1 MPGNV
6 GNTLFE
12 YTCTYRPI
20 QRILGYYR
28 RPIREIYDNSILCKA
43 VLVNIQSDV
52 YIHV

>member
-1 MPGNV
+1 MPCNV
-6 GNTLFE
+6 GNMLFE

-28 RPIREIYDNSILCKA
+28 RPIRVMYDNSILCKA
-43 VLVNIQSDV
+43 VLVNIQSDI

>member
-6 GNTLFE
+6 GNMLFE
-12 YTCTYRPI
+12 YSFTYRPI

-28 RPIREIYDNSILCKA
+28 HPIREMYDNSILCKA

>member
-12 YTCTYRPI
+12 YTCSYRPI
-20 QRILGYYR
+20 QRILGYYKR
-28 RPIREIYDNSILCKA
+28 QIREMYDNSILCKV
-43 VLVNIQSDV
+43 VLVNIQSDG

>member
-6 GNTLFE
+6 RNTLFE

-28 RPIREIYDNSILCKA
+28 RPTRAMYDSSILCKA

-52 YIHV
+52 YIQV

>member
-12 YTCTYRPI
+12 YTCTYWPI

-28 RPIREIYDNSILCKA
+28 HPIMEMYDNSILCKA